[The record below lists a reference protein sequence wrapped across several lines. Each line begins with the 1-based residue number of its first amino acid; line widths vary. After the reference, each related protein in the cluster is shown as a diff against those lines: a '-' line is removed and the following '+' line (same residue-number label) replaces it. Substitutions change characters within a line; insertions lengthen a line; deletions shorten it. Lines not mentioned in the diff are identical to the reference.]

1 MNTRLANELTE
12 YQFAEE
18 KNGLLE
24 IIFLGVDNDGPLLVG
39 GKKGTYVKIYVAEGD
54 KLSTRTNVGFA
65 AIGVGKSHAESQF
78 MVAGY
83 WPGKLLNEAI
93 LIAYSAKK
101 RAESAPGVG
110 KATDFISIGPKLGN
124 FYKVEDGDLNRLDA
138 IYAKSQKP
146 AAQAFKRAILGN
158 SGIDSSYTRQNN
170 SPTRYSY
177 YRFDRKWSPIARPR
191 GEKRWMILIGYRSCR
206 SVR

>member
-1 MNTRLANELTE
+1 
-12 YQFAEE
+12 
-18 KNGLLE
+18 
-24 IIFLGVDNDGPLLVG
+24 
-39 GKKGTYVKIYVAEGD
+39 
-54 KLSTRTNVGFA
+54 
-65 AIGVGKSHAESQF
+65 
-78 MVAGY
+78 MVAGC

-146 AAQAFKRAILGN
+146 AAQAFKRAISETQELIQVIRARTTPQPGTV
-158 SGIDSSYTRQNN
+158 ITDSTENGVQLL
-170 SPTRYSY
+170 
-177 YRFDRKWSPIARPR
+177 DL
-191 GEKRWMILIGYRSCR
+191 GEKKDG
-206 SVR
+206 

>member
-146 AAQAFKRAILGN
+146 AAQAFKRAISETQELIQVIRARTTPQPGTV
-158 SGIDSSYTRQNN
+158 ITDSTENGVQLL
-170 SPTRYSY
+170 
-177 YRFDRKWSPIARPR
+177 DL
-191 GEKRWMILIGYRSCR
+191 GEKKDG
-206 SVR
+206 